1 MDRYLLRYFLAVAEL
16 GSFSRAAAKVNVT
29 QPTLSVGI
37 AKLEEQVGARLF
49 ERTTRRVSLTPAGS
63 RFLTHARR
71 ITQDYEA
78 ALRDVAEA
86 PRLKRVRAGVL
97 STIPARDLERVV
109 ALHAKQ
115 ADGEAL
121 EILDSTERDIA
132 NRLSDGR
139 LDVAVTILRPGL
151 ESFAQETLRD
161 ELYVLF
167 VGASHKLSGVERVDG
182 GQLAGET
189 MIVRRQCEGL
199 PEISRYFTSRD
210 VRPAFSLR
218 TLSDDRAM
226 SMVAAGLGVTVAPS
240 SFKRPD
246 ISAVA
251 LEGLELKREVGLV
264 YSDRSRTLMQTSAFV
279 GAVRRAFDE
288 DVEEQFRQRARAGDA
303 SAGLAILDK
312 LDKAP

>member
-71 ITQDYEA
+71 ITQEYEA
-78 ALRDVAEA
+78 ALREVAEA
-86 PRLKRVRAGVL
+86 PQLKRVRAGVL

-109 ALHAKQ
+109 AHHAKYGG
-115 ADGEAL
+115 DEAI

-151 ESFAQETLRD
+151 ESFAQEALRT
-161 ELYVLF
+161 EAYVLF
-167 VGASHKLSGVERVDG
+167 VGATHKLSGVARIDG
-182 GQLAGET
+182 GELAGET

-199 PEISRYFTSRD
+199 PEISRYFTNRD
-210 VRPAFSLR
+210 VRPSFSLR

-226 SMVAAGLGVTVAPS
+226 SMVAAGLGVTVAPA
-240 SFKRPD
+240 SFKQPG
-246 ISAVA
+246 IAAVE
-251 LEGLELKREVGLV
+251 LEGFDLSRDVGLV
-264 YSDRSRTLMQTSAFV
+264 FSDRARDRSGPFV
-279 GAVRRAFDE
+279 DAVRATYGTRAA
-288 DVEEQFRQRARAGDA
+288 VAKQSKR
-303 SAGLAILDK
+303 
-312 LDKAP
+312 

>member
-16 GSFSRAAAKVNVT
+16 GSFSKAAAKTNVT

-71 ITQDYEA
+71 IAQEYEA
-78 ALRDVAEA
+78 ALREVSAA
-86 PRLKRVRAGVL
+86 PQFKRVRAGVL

-109 ALHAKQ
+109 AHHAKH
-115 ADGEAL
+115 AGGEAL
-121 EILDSTERDIA
+121 ELLDSTERDLA

-139 LDVAVTILRPGL
+139 LDAAITILRPGL
-151 ESFAQETLRD
+151 ESFAQEKLRN
-161 ELYVLF
+161 EAYVLF
-167 VGASHKLSGVERVDG
+167 VAANHKLSGVESVDG
-182 GQLAGET
+182 GELAGET

-199 PEISRYFTSRD
+199 PEISRYFTNRD
-210 VRPAFSLR
+210 VRPSFALR

-240 SFKRPD
+240 SFKRPGL
-246 ISAVA
+246 SAVSLA
-251 LEGLELKREVGLV
+251 GFTLSRDVGLV
-264 YSDRSRTLMQTSAFV
+264 FSDRMRERSGSFV
-279 GAVRRAFDE
+279 DAVRATYGRGKT
-288 DVEEQFRQRARAGDA
+288 R
-303 SAGLAILDK
+303 
-312 LDKAP
+312 